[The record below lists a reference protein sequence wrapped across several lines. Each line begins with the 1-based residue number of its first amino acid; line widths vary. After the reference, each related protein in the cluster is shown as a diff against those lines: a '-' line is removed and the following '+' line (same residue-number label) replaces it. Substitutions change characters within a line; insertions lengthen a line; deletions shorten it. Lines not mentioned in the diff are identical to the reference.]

1 MPKQERAIK
10 TRAAILNAAAAEFDA
25 HGYDGAR
32 LDRIVERTG
41 ATKGA
46 VYFHFPS
53 KLAIARALREEN
65 PENWS
70 ALVAEVMSTG
80 LRGLAAAAE
89 ITKRVGVIFS
99 ENVQLRAAMKLG
111 QTIFPAEERSN
122 PYAPWVDLVT
132 IFVDQAISD
141 GDLAGVD
148 SRELATVA
156 VHAFFGAY
164 WLAHELGTLASL
176 DAEIDRIWA
185 ILAAQQPALDV
196 DEHSFEQMAS

>member
-1 MPKQERAIK
+1 MPKQERAMK
-10 TRAAILNAAAAEFDA
+10 TRAAILDAAAAEFDA

-53 KLAIARALREEN
+53 KIAIARALREEN

-80 LRGLAAAAE
+80 LRGIDAAAE
-89 ITKRVGVIFS
+89 ITKRVGTIFA

-111 QTIFPAEERSN
+111 QTIFPAEERTN
-122 PYAPWVDLVT
+122 PYLPWIDLVT
-132 IFVDQAISD
+132 IFVEQAIAD
-141 GDLAGVD
+141 GELSGVD
-148 SRELATVA
+148 AREFATIA
-156 VHAFFGAY
+156 IHAFFGSY
-164 WLAHELGTLASL
+164 WLANELGTLGSL
-176 DAEIDRIWA
+176 NSEIEQLWRV
-185 ILAAQQPALDV
+185 LSHV
-196 DEHSFEQMAS
+196 HSGSVREELTAPEFFV